1 MIQISNIEMP
11 LDWGLDMK
19 VSSLKIKASK
29 MLNVQVE
36 DFETFE
42 IYRRGVDARHKS
54 NVHFVVSVLA
64 SLSQEAEQRIC
75 AANKNVK
82 SYEIAH
88 NEAYQK
94 DIFLAVAR
102 QKSLGE
108 ICRPVVVGSGPAGLF
123 CAYVLAR
130 AGLAPIILE
139 RGGDIDSRTKSINK
153 FIASRVL
160 DPECN
165 IEFGEGGAGTFS
177 DGKLA
182 TGISGKYV
190 RYVLEIFAQHG
201 APSEI
206 LWQAK
211 PHIGTDKLPQVV
223 KSIRQ
228 DIIDHGGTF
237 EFFTKFSSFDEE
249 NGKIKC
255 AHASASDSR
264 KLKFDTSAIVLAT
277 GHSARDTYEMLAKSK
292 VAIAPKPFSIG
303 VRIEHLQ
310 ANINKAQ
317 YGKFAN
323 HQALGA
329 ADYKLSCH
337 LKSGRSVYTFCMCP
351 GGEVVAAASEKDSVV
366 VNGMSR
372 FARDGINANSAL
384 LVNVEPS
391 DFGSSS
397 PLAGIEFQRIWE
409 KRAFELGGST
419 YKAPAQLVGDFLSC
433 RFSNK
438 LGKVKPTYPLGVE
451 LGEIDGCLPA
461 FAVQALR
468 EALTLFGKKIR
479 GFDDPHAVLTGIE
492 TTSSAPV
499 RILRNKETRQA
510 NIEGIFPCGEGSGY
524 AGGITSSAVDG
535 IRTALAIIEYLT
547 DYDLSC

>member
-1 MIQISNIEMP
+1 M
-11 LDWGLDMK
+11 
-19 VSSLKIKASK
+19 
-29 MLNVQVE
+29 
-36 DFETFE
+36 
-42 IYRRGVDARHKS
+42 
-54 NVHFVVSVLA
+54 
-64 SLSQEAEQRIC
+64 
-75 AANKNVK
+75 
-82 SYEIAH
+82 
-88 NEAYQK
+88 
-94 DIFLAVAR
+94 
-102 QKSLGE
+102 
-108 ICRPVVVGSGPAGLF
+108 
-123 CAYVLAR
+123 
-130 AGLAPIILE
+130 
-139 RGGDIDSRTKSINK
+139 
-153 FIASRVL
+153 

-323 HQALGA
+323 HQA
-329 ADYKLSCH
+329 
-337 LKSGRSVYTFCMCP
+337 
-351 GGEVVAAASEKDSVV
+351 
-366 VNGMSR
+366 
-372 FARDGINANSAL
+372 
-384 LVNVEPS
+384 
-391 DFGSSS
+391 
-397 PLAGIEFQRIWE
+397 
-409 KRAFELGGST
+409 
-419 YKAPAQLVGDFLSC
+419 
-433 RFSNK
+433 
-438 LGKVKPTYPLGVE
+438 
-451 LGEIDGCLPA
+451 
-461 FAVQALR
+461 
-468 EALTLFGKKIR
+468 
-479 GFDDPHAVLTGIE
+479 
-492 TTSSAPV
+492 
-499 RILRNKETRQA
+499 
-510 NIEGIFPCGEGSGY
+510 
-524 AGGITSSAVDG
+524 
-535 IRTALAIIEYLT
+535 
-547 DYDLSC
+547 